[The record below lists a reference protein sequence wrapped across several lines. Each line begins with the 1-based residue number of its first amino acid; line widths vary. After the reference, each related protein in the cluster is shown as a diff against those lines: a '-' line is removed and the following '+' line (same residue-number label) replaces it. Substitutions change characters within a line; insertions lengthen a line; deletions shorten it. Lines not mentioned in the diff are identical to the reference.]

1 VQRQIRTLKREI
13 LSLRAEL
20 VRSLCRRSPDV
31 GRERRRLKTSLRS
44 GPRRGERSTSRSPI
58 SRSSVRPRPPL
69 SLPLTSADARAGEHK
84 AAFGKLVTALHFVA
98 ITALPFAFTSYHS
111 KSAVFYLPQG
121 WFGPAEWFLGLP
133 FAPAGAVSCAVWTM
147 FAKRG
152 VRVVG
157 SAAWELVEGAL
168 LKPAS
173 AQPIAVP
180 ASSEKSTD
188 GAPAP
193 ATSAAGKEKEL

>member
-1 VQRQIRTLKREI
+1 MQRQIRTLKREI

-20 VRSLCRRSPDV
+20 VRSLLACSFDV
-31 GRERRRLKTSLRS
+31 DRERRRLKTSLRS

-58 SRSSVRPRPPL
+58 SRSSVRPPSPP
-69 SLPLTSADARAGEHK
+69 SPPLTSADARAGEHK

-157 SAAWELVEGAL
+157 SAAWELVEGVL
-168 LKPAS
+168 TP
-173 AQPIAVP
+173 AQPAAQPAAVP
-180 ASSEKSTD
+180 AQPSEKASSS
-188 GAPAP
+188 GG
-193 ATSAAGKEKEL
+193 AGKEKEL